1 MKGEGEP
8 DASVPLQLAEIESD
22 IVMKFLVAMG
32 RGEQPQREA
41 REKKTPPACLH
52 TSMLAGSPLVSTL
65 VPFPS
70 RESRLIIDRGG
81 QRRYHA
87 VRIAMAA

>member
-8 DASVPLQLAEIESD
+8 DASVLLQLAEIESD
-22 IVMKFLVAMG
+22 IVMKFLVAVG

-52 TSMLAGSPLVSTL
+52 TSMLAGSPLVSTP
-65 VPFPS
+65 VPFPPT
-70 RESRLIIDRGG
+70 EEQTD
-81 QRRYHA
+81 Y
-87 VRIAMAA
+87 